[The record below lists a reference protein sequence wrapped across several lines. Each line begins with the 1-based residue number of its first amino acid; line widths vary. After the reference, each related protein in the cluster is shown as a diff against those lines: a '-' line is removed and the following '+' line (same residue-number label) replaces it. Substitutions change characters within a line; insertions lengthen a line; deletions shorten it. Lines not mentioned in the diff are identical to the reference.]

1 MQNVSIAGLWNETSN
16 QTLPVTTLMNQVGPS
31 FSGDAFRALLTYDS
45 RPTRLSLRSTNG
57 MPSVN
62 PSSMHT
68 PPPSG
73 DESRISTLPY
83 FFVGNM
89 GLRKARLGMTLSL
102 QTGRLLKT
110 GHCPICL
117 DRATTRA
124 RMRSISIRERH
135 VFSIKTVRNLMASA
149 LSPLNS
155 QNAGTYDSREEYFAA
170 PSSPPFGFSDGRLA
184 VHARSPDMVI
194 PRTSTFHSFF
204 LVLVPP
210 RLTF

>member
-1 MQNVSIAGLWNETSN
+1 MTSYPKFPKKLLLSSGFDSVSAPAAAIYNNFFSELSDILGAIVQNVSIAGLWNETSS

-31 FSGDAFRALLTYDS
+31 FSGDAFRALLTCDS

-83 FFVGNM
+83 FFAGNM

-102 QTGRLLKT
+102 RTERLLKT

-124 RMRSISIRERH
+124 RMRSISIRECYMYFR
-135 VFSIKTVRNLMASA
+135 
-149 LSPLNS
+149 
-155 QNAGTYDSREEYFAA
+155 SR
-170 PSSPPFGFSDGRLA
+170 
-184 VHARSPDMVI
+184 RSG
-194 PRTSTFHSFF
+194 S
-204 LVLVPP
+204 
-210 RLTF
+210 